1 MWACCWCCRIRSRS
15 GSKSE
20 LRHNNSNRLT
30 RRSVCPA
37 LCCLPITSS
46 VINETDPGEALEGI
60 FLPLLLRD
68 HWTTSPAGRHSH
80 GFCKL
85 IVWEASHH
93 FILPPPAKLLQQAEP
108 STSQLHSP
116 KAEFTARPLLRQQ
129 IPARCR
135 SLRLLSWLFFFFF
148 WP

>member
-37 LCCLPITSS
+37 LCLPITSS
-46 VINETDPGEALEGI
+46 VINGRNLSTTSAEGSLDHQSSREALTR
-60 FLPLLLRD
+60 FLQAHRVGGVASF
-68 HWTTSPAGRHSH
+68 HTSPSRKDSQTSRAVH
-80 GFCKL
+80 
-85 IVWEASHH
+85 
-93 FILPPPAKLLQQAEP
+93 LPAL
-108 STSQLHSP
+108 SP
-116 KAEFTARPLLRQQ
+116 KAEFTARPLLPQQ

-135 SLRLLSWLFFFFF
+135 SLRLLSWVGFFFSFF
-148 WP
+148 GPKGAKD

>member
-1 MWACCWCCRIRSRS
+1 MWACCWCRRIRSTS

-46 VINETDPGEALEGI
+46 VINETDPPVQQGGTHTVSASSSCGRRRI
-60 FLPLLLRD
+60 ISYFPLP
-68 HWTTSPAGRHSH
+68 S
-80 GFCKL
+80 
-85 IVWEASHH
+85 
-93 FILPPPAKLLQQAEP
+93 KLLKQAEP
-108 STSQLHSP
+108 STSQLLSP

-135 SLRLLSWLFFFFF
+135 SLRLLSWLFSFFFG
-148 WP
+148 PKGAKD